1 VHKLGQVF
9 LKDQNIIQ
17 RIIQSIEDKEQPI
30 LEVGCGKGILT
41 KELVK
46 ITKDLTVVELDEKW
60 LSYTKQLVPN
70 ARFIHQD
77 ILKLDP
83 TTLPYPMKIVANI
96 PYYLSAKFIKWI
108 IQYSPVFP
116 QNIIMVQ
123 KEFSEK
129 LTAKA
134 NHPFYTPLSIYSQFH
149 LVMEPLFNVSKHCFS
164 PTPKVDS
171 TVIRIT
177 PRKKPLFNVDEAF
190 FFKIV
195 RSTFWGK
202 RKPIQSALK
211 KSPYLEKP
219 ILAVPDSFGKL
230 RGENLSIAEF
240 YELYLS
246 IINPP
251 QPT

>member
-1 VHKLGQVF
+1 MHKLGQVF
-9 LKDQNIIQ
+9 LKDPNIIQNIIQ
-17 RIIQSIEDKEQPI
+17 NIDDKDLPI
-30 LEVGCGKGILT
+30 LEIGCGKGILT
-41 KELVK
+41 KELIK
-46 ITKDLTVVELDEKW
+46 LTKQLTVVELDDKW
-60 LSYTKQLVPN
+60 LSYTQQIVPN
-70 ARFIHQD
+70 ATFIHQD

-83 TTLPYPMKIVANI
+83 TTLPYPMKIIANI

-108 IQYSPVFP
+108 IQYSHVFS

-129 LTAKA
+129 LTAKE
-134 NHPFYTPLSIYSQFH
+134 NHEFYTPLSIYSQFY
-149 LVMEPLFNVSKHCFS
+149 LVIEPLFKVSKHCFS

-171 TVIRIT
+171 AVIRIT
-177 PRKKPLFNVDEAF
+177 PRKKPLFDVDETL

-219 ILAVPDSFGKL
+219 ILSVPDQFGKL

-240 YELYLS
+240 YELYCA
-246 IINPP
+246 I
-251 QPT
+251 THTRT